1 MQFEETD
8 LVGLKLVTLDLRRDD
23 RGSFGRMF
31 CQREMA
37 TAGVANDIAQVNHSC
52 TAKAGT
58 IRGLHFQHPP
68 ATETKVIRCIRG
80 AVWDVAV
87 DLRAD
92 SPTFLQWRAFELR
105 ADQPTMVVIPDG
117 FAHGFQSL
125 TDDAELIYFHS
136 AFYAPEH
143 EAGFHCMDTRLDIK
157 WPLAMTQQSTRDQAL
172 PPVPLDFAGLKLTPK
187 GATSISRAIP

>member
-1 MQFEETD
+1 MQFQATD
-8 LVGLKLVTLDLRRDD
+8 LDGLKLVTLDVRRDE

-37 TAGVANDIAQVNHSC
+37 AAGVAHHIAQVNHSC

-58 IRGLHFQHPP
+58 IRGLHFQRPP
-68 ATETKVIRCIRG
+68 ATETKLIRCVRG

-92 SPTFLQWRAFELR
+92 SPTFLRWRAFELS
-105 ADQPTMVVIPDG
+105 ADQPRMVVIPDG
-117 FAHGFQSL
+117 FAHGFQTL

-136 AFYAPEH
+136 EFYAPEH
-143 EAGFHCMDTRLDIK
+143 EAGFHCMDATLGIP
-157 WPLAMTQQSTRDQAL
+157 WPLPMTQQSARDQAL
-172 PPVPLDFAGLKLTPK
+172 PFVPPGFQGLSLHSSGP
-187 GATSISRAIP
+187 TSAP

>member
-1 MQFEETD
+1 MQFRS
-8 LVGLKLVTLDLRRDD
+8 LGLEGLQLVTLKIRSDD

-31 CQREMA
+31 CRKEMA
-37 TAGVANDIAQVNHSC
+37 DAGVASDIAQVNHSW

-68 ATETKVIRCIRG
+68 ANETKVIRCVRG

-87 DLRAD
+87 DLRAG
-92 SPTFLQWRAFELR
+92 SPTFLQWRAVELR
-105 ADQPTMVVIPDG
+105 ADQPALIVIPDG

-136 AFYAPEH
+136 AFYAPEL
-143 EAGFHCMDTRLDIK
+143 EDGFHCMDASLGIT
-157 WPLAMTQQSTRDQAL
+157 WPLPMTQQSARDQSL
-172 PPVPLDFAGLKLTPK
+172 PVVPPEFPGLFLLAAGP
-187 GATSISRAIP
+187 TSVA

>member
-1 MQFEETD
+1 MQFEATD
-8 LVGLKLVTLDLRRDD
+8 LDGFKLVTLDIRRDD

-37 TAGVANDIAQVNHSC
+37 AAGVSHAMVQVNHSC

-87 DLRAD
+87 DLRAG
-92 SPTFLQWRAFELR
+92 SPTFLQWRAVELR

-125 TDDAELIYFHS
+125 TDDAELLYFHS

-143 EAGFHCMDTRLDIK
+143 EAGFHCMDTRLGIT
-157 WPLAMTQQSTRDQAL
+157 WPLPMTQQSERDQRL
-172 PPVPLDFAGLKLTPK
+172 PPIPVDFPGLLLSPS
-187 GATSISRAIP
+187 GPTSVS